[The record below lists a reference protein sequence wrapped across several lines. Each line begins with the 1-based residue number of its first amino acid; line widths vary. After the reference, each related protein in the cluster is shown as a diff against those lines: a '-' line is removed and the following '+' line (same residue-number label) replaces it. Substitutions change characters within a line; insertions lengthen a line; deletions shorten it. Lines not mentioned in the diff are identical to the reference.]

1 MCSAG
6 GNVEFALSLTELSTT
21 MDENMSQLNT
31 ILNRV
36 TSDKVTLRK
45 SEKTKALQFWEPI
58 VDNIL
63 RGVKR
68 KDKKRFAKMET
79 LFKGSYYERCKV
91 GKPDEFDLTL
101 VLENLELDD
110 EPYDDSEDDEMG
122 EPPKGR
128 YTYHV

>member
-1 MCSAG
+1 MCSVC
-6 GNVEFALSLTELSTT
+6 GNIEFAFSLTEFSTKI
-21 MDENMSQLNT
+21 DENMSQLNT
-31 ILNRV
+31 ILNRF
-36 TSDKVTLRK
+36 TSDKVMLRK
-45 SEKTKALQFWEPI
+45 SEKAKALEFWEPK

-63 RGVKR
+63 RSIKR
-68 KDKKRFAKMET
+68 KDERFAKMET

-91 GKPDEFDLTL
+91 GQPDEFDLTL

-110 EPYDDSEDDEMG
+110 EPYGDTEDDGMG

>member
-1 MCSAG
+1 M
-6 GNVEFALSLTELSTT
+6 N
-21 MDENMSQLNT
+21 ENMSQLNT

-36 TSDKVTLRK
+36 TNDKVTLRK

-91 GKPDEFDLTL
+91 GQPDEFDLTL

-110 EPYDDSEDDEMG
+110 EPYDDTEDAGMG
-122 EPPKGR
+122 EPPIGR
-128 YTYHV
+128 CTYHV